1 MSPEDQEQRKQI
13 SSGTLIS
20 VLSEMQ
26 KIITE
31 CKYGMPDY
39 IDKILMENCLQ
50 APNLMTRRIGC
61 LFWPPVDREFYPKVQ
76 HIPPTLEQTWIGI
89 VDTPPEI
96 TRDIVS
102 RDTRSSQTSRDIGSL
117 QTNKDVGSCIKIIA
131 DVGSDVS
138 KDETFS
144 VGELFRNR
152 KRHLSNADA
161 NDPTTPPIKM
171 SLRRS

>member
-1 MSPEDQEQRKQI
+1 MS
-13 SSGTLIS
+13 LL
-20 VLSEMQ
+20 V
-26 KIITE
+26 
-31 CKYGMPDY
+31 
-39 IDKILMENCLQ
+39 
-50 APNLMTRRIGC
+50 
-61 LFWPPVDREFYPKVQ
+61 PVDRKFYPKVQ
-76 HIPPTLEQTWIGI
+76 HIPPTLQQNWIGI

-161 NDPTTPPIKM
+161 NDPTTRPIEM

>member
-1 MSPEDQEQRKQI
+1 
-13 SSGTLIS
+13 
-20 VLSEMQ
+20 
-26 KIITE
+26 
-31 CKYGMPDY
+31 
-39 IDKILMENCLQ
+39 
-50 APNLMTRRIGC
+50 MTRRIGC
-61 LFWPPVDREFYPKVQ
+61 LFWPPVDREFYPEVQ

-96 TRDIVS
+96 T
-102 RDTRSSQTSRDIGSL
+102 RDIGSL

-161 NDPTTPPIKM
+161 NDPTTPSIKM